1 MSDFDEIVAEIK
13 QKRDELRVQIALGS
27 MELKDEWAGLE
38 KKLEHFDARAAM
50 REAGEEIDEVLDEVL
65 DEALEEVGEE
75 IREAYEKIKKAVADA
90 VD

>member
-13 QKRDELRVQIALGS
+13 QKQDELRVQIALGS

-50 REAGEEIDEVLDEVL
+50 REAGEEIDEAL

>member
-1 MSDFDEIVAEIK
+1 MSDFEEIVAEIK

-50 REAGEEIDEVLDEVL
+50 REAGEEIDE
-65 DEALEEVGEE
+65 ALEEVGEE

>member
-1 MSDFDEIVAEIK
+1 MSDFEEIVAEIK

-38 KKLEHFDARAAM
+38 KKLENFDAKAAM
-50 REAGEEIDEVLDEVL
+50 REAGEEI